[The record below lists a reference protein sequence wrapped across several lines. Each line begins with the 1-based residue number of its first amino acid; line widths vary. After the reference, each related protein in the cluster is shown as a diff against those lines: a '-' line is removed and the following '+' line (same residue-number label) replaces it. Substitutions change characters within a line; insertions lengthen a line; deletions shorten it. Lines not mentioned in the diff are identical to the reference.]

1 MNTNP
6 AHESTADENIQARLA
21 RLERANTR
29 WKTLAIAGLAAGIGL
44 VAGGM
49 NRQPSR
55 PNALDYYRYVATDD
69 TIYRIDRTGRFE
81 YIKFEN
87 GQRTPEG
94 YFDWGQTKVDTR
106 YTYPTRP
113 QP

>member
-6 AHESTADENIQARLA
+6 VYEPAIKASIQTRLD
-21 RLERANTR
+21 RLERSTTR
-29 WKTLAIAGLAAGIGL
+29 WKTLAVAGIAAGIGL
-44 VAGGM
+44 IAGGM

-55 PNALDYYRYVATDD
+55 VPTFDNYRYVATDD
-69 TIYRIDRTGRFE
+69 TIYRIDRTGVFE

-94 YFDWGQTKVDTR
+94 YFNWGQTKVDNR